1 MPLPMI
7 DGTASLWTHGY
18 AWLPDLRRRGGPD
31 GGPVRTRVFG
41 RRAIVLHGPVDV
53 AFFYDERHVL
63 RHDALPGPVLDT
75 LFGRGAV
82 HTLDGDAHRVRKAMF
97 VSLLTS
103 REGVAALVDRIGTH
117 WHEAFARARGR
128 EIVLFDQ
135 VAAVLAE
142 AVCDWAGLPVTQDA
156 AREIAEDCVAMVD
169 GFATP
174 GPRRWK
180 ARRARV
186 RQEQGLAHAVTD
198 VRAGHVHPGVLT
210 VPGGGSGPPRS
221 VLETVAHHLDADG
234 MPLDPHTAAVELL
247 NIIRPTVAIAWFAA
261 FAEHALRRNPE
272 LRAGLRAGDW
282 AYARAFAHEV
292 RRFYPFV
299 PFVGGV
305 AAHDLEHRGGTV
317 PAGTLVLLDVYGAHH
332 DPDLFDRP
340 YSFDPTR
347 FLGREPDGD
356 LLVPQG
362 GGDVGTGHRC
372 PGEDIVVG
380 VLTALATALG
390 RLERTVPRQDETI
403 PLNRIPT
410 RPRSGM
416 VLRPS
421 Y

>member
-7 DGTASLWTHGY
+7 DGTVSLWTQGY
-18 AWLPDLRRRGGPD
+18 AWLPDLRRRRGSD
-31 GGPVRTRVFG
+31 GGPVRTRVLG
-41 RRAIVLHGPVDV
+41 RPAIVLHGPTDV
-53 AFFYDERHVL
+53 AFFYEERHVL

-82 HTLDGDAHRVRKAMF
+82 HTLDGEAHRVRKEMF
-97 VSLLTS
+97 VSLLMS
-103 REGVAALVDRIGTH
+103 REGVAALADRIGTH
-117 WHEAFARARGR
+117 WHEAFAGARGR

-135 VAAVLAE
+135 MATVLAE
-142 AVCDWAGLPVTQDA
+142 AVCDWVGLPVTQDA

-174 GPRRWK
+174 GPRHWK
-180 ARRARV
+180 ARRARA

-198 VRAGHVHPGVLT
+198 VRAGRAHPGVLT
-210 VPGGGSGPPRS
+210 FPGGGAGPSRS
-221 VLETVAHHLDADG
+221 VLETVAEHRDADG

-261 FAEHALRRNPE
+261 FAAHALERDPE
-272 LRAGLRAGDW
+272 LRGQLRAGDW
-282 AYARAFAHEV
+282 TYARAFAHEV

-305 AAHDLEHRGGTV
+305 AAHDLEHRGDVV
-317 PAGTLVLLDVYGAHH
+317 PAGTLVLLDVYGHHH
-332 DPDLFDRP
+332 DPELFERP
-340 YSFDPTR
+340 YVFDPTR
-347 FLGREPDGD
+347 FLGREPHGD
-356 LLVPQG
+356 LLIAQG
-362 GGDVGTGHRC
+362 GGDVRTGHRC
-372 PGEDIVVG
+372 PGEDVVVG

-390 RLERTVPRQDETI
+390 RLDHTVARQDLTI

-416 VLRPS
+416 VIRPV
-421 Y
+421 